1 VKVSEFYSKAIS
13 VAMDNDPRGRDFV
26 IKELNRK
33 KRDYEK
39 LTGREKELFDTDSLT
54 NPYTDSRIICGKGD
68 EDLNA
73 IMAGIDIDAGEI
85 VLAEILRQKGKA
97 IDLILTHHPSGKP
110 LANLAGVMD
119 MQADILSMF
128 GVPINVAESLIEAR
142 AKEVDRK
149 IMPSNHT
156 RAADAAR
163 LLNIPLISMHT
174 AADNMVATYLQR
186 LFDNKRPDRLEDII
200 DLLLEI
206 PEYKDAARGGNAP
219 KILIGSK
226 NRSCGKVFVD
236 MTGGTGGSKDI
247 YESLKTSGINTIV
260 GMHISEDHRKEAEK
274 HHINVVIAGHIAS
287 DNLGMN
293 LLLDAVLEQD
303 DIEIIECSG
312 FRRFSRHG
320 IRRDH

>member
-1 VKVSEFYSKAIS
+1 MRLSDFYHKAIS
-13 VAMDNDPRGRDFV
+13 VAIDNDPRGREFV
-26 IKELNRK
+26 IKGLNRK
-33 KRDYEK
+33 KLDYEK
-39 LTGREKELFDTDSLT
+39 LSGREKELFDMESLI
-54 NPYTDSRIICGKGD
+54 NPYTDSRIIYGNGD
-68 EDLNA
+68 EELNT

-85 VLAEILRQKGKA
+85 VLAEILRQKGKT

-110 LANLAGVMD
+110 FADLAGVMD
-119 MQADILSMF
+119 MQADILSLF
-128 GVPINVAESLIEAR
+128 GVPINVAESLIETR

-149 IMPSNHT
+149 IMPANHS

-163 LLNIPLISMHT
+163 LLNIPLMSMHT

-186 LFDNKRPDRLEDII
+186 LFDDKRPDRLDDII
-200 DLLLEI
+200 DLLMDI
-206 PEYKDAARGGNAP
+206 PEYKEAAKGSNPP

-260 GMHISEDHRKEAEK
+260 GMHINEDHRKEAEK

-293 LLLDAVLEQD
+293 LLLDAVLEQNN
-303 DIEIIECSG
+303 IEIIECSG